1 VATTTPPRWSTTGA
15 ILWVLS
21 LVAFTVLAIEAHQH
35 PYFTWDV
42 RVATSLQR
50 LPGLKMPMRL
60 VSALGYGWRAI
71 SLIALIALLLWA
83 IRAKMEAAFLAL
95 SSGLGALLDELAKAL
110 VGRPRPAAAL
120 VHITRR
126 LGDASFPSGHVVF
139 YCSSFGFLFAL
150 AFFDR
155 KCAPAAR
162 RAVMT
167 LAALPIVL
175 VGPSRVYLG
184 AHWPSDVLGGYLLG
198 AAWLAIV
205 LQVYR
210 RWKTRSP
217 KAADQRGIA
226 PR

>member
-1 VATTTPPRWSTTGA
+1 MPETTPPRWPSTGA

-21 LVAFTVLAIEAHQH
+21 LVAFTVLAIAAHQH
-35 PYFTWDV
+35 AYFSWDV
-42 RVATSLQR
+42 SVARSLQR
-50 LPGLKMPMRL
+50 LPGLQLPMRL
-60 VSALGYGWRAI
+60 VSAPGYGWRAV

-83 IRAKMEAAFLAL
+83 TRRKTEAAFLAL

-120 VHITRR
+120 VTITRHM
-126 LGDASFPSGHVVF
+126 GDPSFPSGHVVF

-150 AFFDR
+150 AFLDR
-155 KCAPAAR
+155 NCGPGAR
-162 RAVMT
+162 RALLT
-167 LAALPIVL
+167 LIGLPIVL

-198 AAWLAIV
+198 AAWLAVV

-217 KAADQRGIA
+217 KGADQRGIA